1 MKWKKMCQPEKD
13 NYSQRLIAGGQRSIA
28 AVTRNAGCLLNFNF
42 GSRFFLYNKVLE
54 KTIENPMGFRVE

>member
-1 MKWKKMCQPEKD
+1 MLVAF
-13 NYSQRLIAGGQRSIA
+13 YII
-28 AVTRNAGCLLNFNF
+28 NF